1 MRRNK
6 LAKLTKHTE
15 LAYGWF
21 GISFFHLRRVTE
33 LKSHANH
40 FFLCF
45 NQDSYGMAVKEICF
59 FRSTPGL
66 IRMPTTKRLANCSE
80 RRPAR
85 NCRTSPSNVKSVCK
99 APGSLLRKTMIRH
112 LPIRRPLQRM

>member
-1 MRRNK
+1 MRRNQ

-45 NQDSYGMAVKEICF
+45 NQDSYGMAVKREVHCESPISDWL
-59 FRSTPGL
+59 RL
-66 IRMPTTKRLANCSE
+66 PTA
-80 RRPAR
+80 
-85 NCRTSPSNVKSVCK
+85 
-99 APGSLLRKTMIRH
+99 
-112 LPIRRPLQRM
+112 

>member
-1 MRRNK
+1 MRRNQ

-15 LAYGWF
+15 FAYGWF

-45 NQDSYGMAVKEICF
+45 NQDSYGMAVAESENVSCSTTLPPFRKSAFSESSF
-59 FRSTPGL
+59 FVA
-66 IRMPTTKRLANCSE
+66 TTASALRIETGCS
-80 RRPAR
+80 A
-85 NCRTSPSNVKSVCK
+85 PSVS
-99 APGSLLRKTMIRH
+99 SW
-112 LPIRRPLQRM
+112 

>member
-45 NQDSYGMAVKEICF
+45 NQDSYGMAVKRRSVANCNLEYVICVNP
-59 FRSTPGL
+59 FRSSVP
-66 IRMPTTKRLANCSE
+66 KRSGDSRITVCLRYYSPAAKRPPP
-80 RRPAR
+80 RRA
-85 NCRTSPSNVKSVCK
+85 
-99 APGSLLRKTMIRH
+99 A
-112 LPIRRPLQRM
+112 LPIQLFPSAL

>member
-1 MRRNK
+1 MRRNQ

-45 NQDSYGMAVKEICF
+45 NQDSYGMPVL
-59 FRSTPGL
+59 SHTY
-66 IRMPTTKRLANCSE
+66 T
-80 RRPAR
+80 
-85 NCRTSPSNVKSVCK
+85 
-99 APGSLLRKTMIRH
+99 LLRKTRSFSEPRVVS
-112 LPIRRPLQRM
+112 LTL

>member
-45 NQDSYGMAVKEICF
+45 NQDSYGMAVKAICS
-59 FRSTPGL
+59 STG
-66 IRMPTTKRLANCSE
+66 
-80 RRPAR
+80 
-85 NCRTSPSNVKSVCK
+85 PSRAISVAFWKC
-99 APGSLLRKTMIRH
+99 ATHAFMDSGVT
-112 LPIRRPLQRM
+112 

>member
-45 NQDSYGMAVKEICF
+45 NQDSYGMAVN
-59 FRSTPGL
+59 RSRWLHVSLPGV
-66 IRMPTTKRLANCSE
+66 RETQH
-80 RRPAR
+80 RPSSWQNDSGSSWRVRIVRSFGHDR
-85 NCRTSPSNVKSVCK
+85 NF
-99 APGSLLRKTMIRH
+99 G
-112 LPIRRPLQRM
+112 

>member
-1 MRRNK
+1 MRRNQ

-45 NQDSYGMAVKEICF
+45 NQDSYGMAVDKIPLLFARGLPGVRREQDVQTLLCGGEYLRYKH
-59 FRSTPGL
+59 RSDNCPVALGRDNGQRTP
-66 IRMPTTKRLANCSE
+66 R
-80 RRPAR
+80 
-85 NCRTSPSNVKSVCK
+85 
-99 APGSLLRKTMIRH
+99 
-112 LPIRRPLQRM
+112 

>member
-45 NQDSYGMAVKEICF
+45 NQDSYGMAVISHQF
-59 FRSTPGL
+59 FELSLMGA
-66 IRMPTTKRLANCSE
+66 PTSRANQCD
-80 RRPAR
+80 
-85 NCRTSPSNVKSVCK
+85 
-99 APGSLLRKTMIRH
+99 L
-112 LPIRRPLQRM
+112 

>member
-1 MRRNK
+1 MRRNQ

-45 NQDSYGMAVKEICF
+45 NQDSYGMAVNRFLFLCGSDGFE
-59 FRSTPGL
+59 
-66 IRMPTTKRLANCSE
+66 AE
-80 RRPAR
+80 PADH
-85 NCRTSPSNVKSVCK
+85 CRT
-99 APGSLLRKTMIRH
+99 I
-112 LPIRRPLQRM
+112 LPILLKPNYRLIDQVTFGAIST

>member
-45 NQDSYGMAVKEICF
+45 NQDSYGMAVVQI
-59 FRSTPGL
+59 GHIL
-66 IRMPTTKRLANCSE
+66 RM
-80 RRPAR
+80 
-85 NCRTSPSNVKSVCK
+85 
-99 APGSLLRKTMIRH
+99 
-112 LPIRRPLQRM
+112 